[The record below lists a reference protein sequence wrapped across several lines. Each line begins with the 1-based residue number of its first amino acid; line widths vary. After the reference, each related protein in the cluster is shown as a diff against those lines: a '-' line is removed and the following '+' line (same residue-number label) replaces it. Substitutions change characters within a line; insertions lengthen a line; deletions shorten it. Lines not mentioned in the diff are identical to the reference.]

1 MDLRNKRILDFLRV
15 QDNSSGYH
23 VTAFTTTQYPSF
35 GSSLQIFDND
45 FTSEM
50 SATSKRKFYIVTILK
65 TNTTF
70 RNLSASLLR

>member
-23 VTAFTTTQYPSF
+23 VTACTATQYPSF
-35 GSSLQIFDND
+35 RSSLQIFDND
-45 FTSEM
+45 FTLEM
-50 SATSKRKFYIVTILK
+50 LATSKGKFYIFTILK

-70 RNLSASLLR
+70 RKLSATFLR